1 MTLYYYIVPQDKAA
15 ALIND
20 TGIEYPEAVPLG
32 DNEKVIIT
40 SAVQF
45 DGYEAMTNEQVK
57 ELKQQ
62 YNGDT

>member
-15 ALIND
+15 ALITD
-20 TGIEYPEAVPLG
+20 TGIENPEPVPLG
-32 DNEKVIIT
+32 DEQNVIIT

-45 DGYEAMTNEQVK
+45 EGYEAMTNEQVK